1 MPKVTRFSAKAFDQ
15 ADQILEVFTPSLESS
30 FDISKYNLYM
40 LPTMSRASLFVDS
53 QAITISQ
60 YQLESSSRK
69 QLEGCLSLP
78 LTHSSWINLSYSQYD
93 IFIWVILIKSGH
105 HEYIK
110 YERSYFICSNI
121 YSFSFLWLL
130 YVVHIYRIKQWG
142 RF

>member
-1 MPKVTRFSAKAFDQ
+1 MPKVTRFSAKAFNQ

-30 FDISKYNLYM
+30 FDISKYNLNM

-60 YQLESSSRK
+60 YQLESSSGK

-130 YVVHIYRIKQWG
+130 YVVHIYRIKAV
-142 RF
+142 R